1 MKLYQNPSKFDNA
14 AFIPDILSESEN
26 PNKVTGINI
35 IAFEYGMNVYG
46 FELDKE
52 FYDLASKRLEHSV
65 SKLTTSLF

>member
-35 IAFEYGMNVYG
+35 IACAKIIGITP
-46 FELDKE
+46 
-52 FYDLASKRLEHSV
+52 AA
-65 SKLTTSLF
+65 LTLIGTYCRAPPYCLFPIILFAY

>member
-35 IAFEYGMNVYG
+35 TRIMGKIPAC
-46 FELDKE
+46 
-52 FYDLASKRLEHSV
+52 
-65 SKLTTSLF
+65 LTI